1 MAKGKIVLS
10 NKFTQMKKEAPIGF
24 SWTVLF
30 FGFFPP
36 IFRGD
41 WKWFLVMFLLS
52 FVTAGISSLVL
63 SFFYNKLHIKDLLK
77 DGYRVVAASYTDD
90 LAVVAG
96 DLDMP
101 LSVITQEDSAVVV
114 ENAA

>member
-1 MAKGKIVLS
+1 MAKGKVILS

-36 IFRGD
+36 VFRGD
-41 WKWFLVMFLLS
+41 WKWFIVMLLLHM
-52 FVTAGISSLVL
+52 VTVGISSLVL

-77 DGYRVVAASYTDD
+77 DGYRVVGASYTDD
-90 LAVVAG
+90 LAIIAG

-101 LSVITQEDSAVVV
+101 LSVITQDDGAVVV